1 MRDLCSSESRLLQ
14 GCHTLSSTRNGEDSA
29 LPEKNV
35 DGGRHGV
42 CQKPTPA
49 QFTCQTMWSWFDPV
63 SPHLA
68 AAKEGSTVS
77 DLMVLN
83 SVQSSLQSLSDGTLR
98 IWEREDKSSDLM
110 RKWALVET
118 AGGVASPG
126 PSGTLQC
133 DLYRPLRLPGVLV
146 GDGKLGG
153 ISSTVGAYESLQI
166 RGYDTIAIVLVDSGL
181 SNEQALCQYL
191 KHRIPVFVLP
201 QLPQDPNESLAS
213 WFSMAEGMFAD
224 LRDTL
229 ERAHSD
235 RIKRLVEMPRK
246 ASQILWWPFT
256 QHSLVKE
263 GSIAVIDSRCG
274 ENFSIFKVCQIE
286 SEPRFVCLYDKMQ

>member
-1 MRDLCSSESRLLQ
+1 MRQVLFFWRCPSFSFTELDFWGWSSCLNRWTELMSWSRHEVHAVNHIFRFPAFGYITGMRDLCSSESRLLQ

-49 QFTCQTMWSWFDPV
+49 QFTCQTMWSWFDPI

-83 SVQSSLQSLSDGTLR
+83 SVQSSLQSLSDDTLR
-98 IWEREDKSSDLM
+98 IWEREDKCSDLM

-133 DLYRPLRLPGVLV
+133 DLYRWRCHVFAEMAWMFGRTSPSIQTHSCCRFCHCFVFCPNVSARFQEFG
-146 GDGKLGG
+146 
-153 ISSTVGAYESLQI
+153 LQKKTFYVSKVQNLMAWLTAG
-166 RGYDTIAIVLVDSGL
+166 RYD
-181 SNEQALCQYL
+181 C
-191 KHRIPVFVLP
+191 R
-201 QLPQDPNESLAS
+201 
-213 WFSMAEGMFAD
+213 
-224 LRDTL
+224 
-229 ERAHSD
+229 
-235 RIKRLVEMPRK
+235 
-246 ASQILWWPFT
+246 
-256 QHSLVKE
+256 
-263 GSIAVIDSRCG
+263 
-274 ENFSIFKVCQIE
+274 VC
-286 SEPRFVCLYDKMQ
+286 